1 MKNRTAT
8 TYIHQLEKKTFYR
21 VCNYR
26 SDMYLL
32 CTKRIISQGLTI
44 NIAQKKNQRY
54 FLAFV
59 SNINKTCILYLIGFL
74 KSQVD

>member
-44 NIAQKKNQRY
+44 NIGTKEESKI
-54 FLAFV
+54 FP
-59 SNINKTCILYLIGFL
+59 GFCFEY
-74 KSQVD
+74 K

>member
-44 NIAQKKNQRY
+44 NIAQK
-54 FLAFV
+54 
-59 SNINKTCILYLIGFL
+59 
-74 KSQVD
+74 